1 MERKAELTLSVEPL
15 DVVELAEAELPEVEV
30 EADESESEPAVV
42 EELDEEDA
50 RHLVARLRFIEP
62 EWWCLRCAPGD
73 RRDRP
78 AAPWWL
84 PASTRYAE
92 AVASSVNAETKELQC
107 MMMLPNGGE
116 RREKRE
122 YCFINRRDCAF
133 RHSHRKDAAER
144 KKVESFRSRMVQ
156 LAMY

>member
-15 DVVELAEAELPEVEV
+15 DAVELVEAESPEVEV
-30 EADESESEPAVV
+30 EPELELEETESESEPEVV
-42 EELDEEDA
+42 EELDEEEEDA
-50 RHLVARLRFIEP
+50 RHLDARLRLIEP

-92 AVASSVNAETKELQC
+92 AVASSANAEMNELQC
-107 MMMLPNGGE
+107 MMMLSSA
-116 RREKRE
+116 RRAGK
-122 YCFINRRDCAF
+122 A
-133 RHSHRKDAAER
+133 
-144 KKVESFRSRMVQ
+144 
-156 LAMY
+156 